1 LKGLG
6 AELRYHDPHVPAL
19 RDAFFGVVIPDARMR
34 QIEGARPDAVRRDL
48 ADVCTSFNGSV
59 ERLGRFAV

>member
-1 LKGLG
+1 MERSSGSIP
-6 AELRYHDPHVPAL
+6 HDGG
-19 RDAFFGVVIPDARMR
+19 RFRRERAFFGVVIPGGRMR